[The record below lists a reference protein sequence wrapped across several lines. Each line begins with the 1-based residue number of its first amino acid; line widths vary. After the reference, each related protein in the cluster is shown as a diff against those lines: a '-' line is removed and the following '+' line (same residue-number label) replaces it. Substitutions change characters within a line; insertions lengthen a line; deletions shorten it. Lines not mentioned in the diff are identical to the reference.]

1 MFNFYQ
7 LAENFVLKNLE
18 HLNFGQLQLENHDGK
33 TYSFGKNSENLKA
46 NLKINSKNFY
56 FNLIKGGS
64 SALAESYVNND
75 FSTKNLT
82 ALIELSAKN
91 LDITNR
97 FTGLF
102 NKLNI
107 FHFLKRFFTSNN
119 KTKSVE
125 YISKHY
131 DLGND
136 FFSIWLDKTLTYSCA
151 IYNDNNEQ
159 LDIAQIN
166 KYNKLIDLI
175 KPKAGSKILEIGC
188 GWGGFAEH
196 LAKNNDI
203 KLDCITISKKQLEF
217 AKERIFKAGLN
228 EKVNIKFLDYRDVKE
243 NYDSIA
249 SIEMIE
255 AVGEKN
261 LKTYFSTISKNLN
274 QGGVAAIQAIIIQDK
289 LYDSY
294 RKNQDF
300 IQKYIFPGGVLPTKS
315 SPLRSH
321 QQRRSRIGIW
331 YRSGRRGAGRASNGN
346 VTTLPQLARC
356 CRLWLSISPK
366 PRNGNAPVNLP
377 HPLAVERPFRAL
389 RACRHSGWCTGQAV
403 GRPRRG

>member
-46 NLKINSKNFY
+46 DLKINSKNFY

-151 IYNDNNEQ
+151 IYNNNNEQ

-243 NYDSIA
+243 KYDSIA

-300 IQKYIFPGGVLPTKS
+300 IQKYIFPGGFLPSFGAIKNHVSKNGLELAEHNSYGLHYSKTLQEWRENFIKS
-315 SPLRSH
+315 WDLIS
-321 QQRRSRIGIW
+321 QQGFQNSFKKIW
-331 YRSGRRGAGRASNGN
+331 DFYFSYCEAGF
-346 VTTLPQLARC
+346 
-356 CRLWLSISPK
+356 
-366 PRNGNAPVNLP
+366 NAKNIDLIQFS
-377 HPLAVERPFRAL
+377 AVKK
-389 RACRHSGWCTGQAV
+389 
-403 GRPRRG
+403 

>member
-7 LAENFVLKNLE
+7 LAENFVLKNLK

-46 NLKINSKNFY
+46 DLKINSKNFY

-228 EKVNIKFLDYRDVKE
+228 EKVNIKFLDYRDVREK
-243 NYDSIA
+243 YDSIA

-300 IQKYIFPGGVLPTKS
+300 IQKYIFPGGFLPSFGAIKNHVSKNGLELAEHNSYGLHYSKTLQEWRENFIKS
-315 SPLRSH
+315 WDLIS
-321 QQRRSRIGIW
+321 QQGFHNSFKKIW
-331 YRSGRRGAGRASNGN
+331 DFYFSYCEAGF
-346 VTTLPQLARC
+346 
-356 CRLWLSISPK
+356 
-366 PRNGNAPVNLP
+366 NAKNIDLIQFS
-377 HPLAVERPFRAL
+377 AVKK
-389 RACRHSGWCTGQAV
+389 
-403 GRPRRG
+403 

>member
-18 HLNFGQLQLENHDGK
+18 HLNFGQLQLENYDGK

-46 NLKINSKNFY
+46 HLKINSKNFY

-151 IYNDNNEQ
+151 IYNDNNEK

-289 LYDSY
+289 LYDNY

-300 IQKYIFPGGVLPTKS
+300 IQKYIFPGGFLPSFGAIKNHVSKNGLELAEHNSYGLHYSKTLQEWRENFIKS
-315 SPLRSH
+315 WDLIS
-321 QQRRSRIGIW
+321 QQGFQNSFKKIW
-331 YRSGRRGAGRASNGN
+331 DFYFSYCEAGF
-346 VTTLPQLARC
+346 
-356 CRLWLSISPK
+356 
-366 PRNGNAPVNLP
+366 NAKNIDLIQFS
-377 HPLAVERPFRAL
+377 AVKK
-389 RACRHSGWCTGQAV
+389 
-403 GRPRRG
+403 

>member
-46 NLKINSKNFY
+46 DLKINSKNFY

-300 IQKYIFPGGVLPTKS
+300 IQKYIFPGGFLPSFGAIKNYVSKNGLELAEHNSYGLHYSKTLQEWRENFIKS
-315 SPLRSH
+315 WDLIS
-321 QQRRSRIGIW
+321 QQGFQNSFKKIW
-331 YRSGRRGAGRASNGN
+331 DFYFSYCEAGF
-346 VTTLPQLARC
+346 
-356 CRLWLSISPK
+356 
-366 PRNGNAPVNLP
+366 NAKNIDLIQFS
-377 HPLAVERPFRAL
+377 AVKK
-389 RACRHSGWCTGQAV
+389 
-403 GRPRRG
+403 

>member
-46 NLKINSKNFY
+46 DLKINSKNFY

-243 NYDSIA
+243 KYDSIA

-300 IQKYIFPGGVLPTKS
+300 IQKYIFPGGFLPSFDAIKNHVSKNGLELAEHNSYGLHYSKTLQEWRENFIKS
-315 SPLRSH
+315 WDLIS
-321 QQRRSRIGIW
+321 QQGFQNSFKKIW
-331 YRSGRRGAGRASNGN
+331 DFYFSYCEAGF
-346 VTTLPQLARC
+346 
-356 CRLWLSISPK
+356 
-366 PRNGNAPVNLP
+366 NAKNIDLIQFS
-377 HPLAVERPFRAL
+377 AVKK
-389 RACRHSGWCTGQAV
+389 
-403 GRPRRG
+403 

>member
-46 NLKINSKNFY
+46 DLKINSKNFY

-228 EKVNIKFLDYRDVKE
+228 EKVNIKFLDYRDVKDK
-243 NYDSIA
+243 YDSIA

-300 IQKYIFPGGVLPTKS
+300 IQKYIFPGGFLPSFGAIKNHVSKNGLELAEHNSYGLHYSKTLQEWRENFIKS
-315 SPLRSH
+315 WDLIS
-321 QQRRSRIGIW
+321 QQGFQSSFKKIW
-331 YRSGRRGAGRASNGN
+331 DFYFSYCEAGF
-346 VTTLPQLARC
+346 
-356 CRLWLSISPK
+356 
-366 PRNGNAPVNLP
+366 NAKNIDLIQFS
-377 HPLAVERPFRAL
+377 AVKK
-389 RACRHSGWCTGQAV
+389 
-403 GRPRRG
+403 

>member
-18 HLNFGQLQLENHDGK
+18 HLNFGQLQLENYDGK

-46 NLKINSKNFY
+46 DLKINSKNFY

-151 IYNDNNEQ
+151 IYNYNNEQ

-300 IQKYIFPGGVLPTKS
+300 IQKYIFPGGFLPSFGAIKNHVSKNGLELAEHNSYGLHYSKTLKEWRENFIKS
-315 SPLRSH
+315 WDLIS
-321 QQRRSRIGIW
+321 QQGFHNSFKKIW
-331 YRSGRRGAGRASNGN
+331 DFYFS
-346 VTTLPQLARC
+346 
-356 CRLWLSISPK
+356 
-366 PRNGNAPVNLP
+366 
-377 HPLAVERPFRAL
+377 
-389 RACRHSGWCTGQAV
+389 
-403 GRPRRG
+403 

>member
-46 NLKINSKNFY
+46 DLKINSKNFY

-243 NYDSIA
+243 KYDSIA

-300 IQKYIFPGGVLPTKS
+300 IQKYIFPGGFLPSFGAIKNHVSKNGLELAEHNSYGLHYSKTLQEWRENFIKS
-315 SPLRSH
+315 WDLIS
-321 QQRRSRIGIW
+321 QQGFQNSFKKIW
-331 YRSGRRGAGRASNGN
+331 DFYFSYCEAGF
-346 VTTLPQLARC
+346 
-356 CRLWLSISPK
+356 
-366 PRNGNAPVNLP
+366 NAKNIDLIQFS
-377 HPLAVERPFRAL
+377 AVKK
-389 RACRHSGWCTGQAV
+389 
-403 GRPRRG
+403 

>member
-46 NLKINSKNFY
+46 DLKINSKNFY

-125 YISKHY
+125 HISKHY

-243 NYDSIA
+243 KYDSIA

-300 IQKYIFPGGVLPTKS
+300 IQKYIFPGGFLPSFGAIKNHVSKNGLELAEHNSYGLHYSKTLQEWRENFIKS
-315 SPLRSH
+315 WDLIS
-321 QQRRSRIGIW
+321 QQGFQNSFKKIW
-331 YRSGRRGAGRASNGN
+331 DFYFSYCEAGF
-346 VTTLPQLARC
+346 
-356 CRLWLSISPK
+356 
-366 PRNGNAPVNLP
+366 NAKNIDLIQFS
-377 HPLAVERPFRAL
+377 AVKK
-389 RACRHSGWCTGQAV
+389 
-403 GRPRRG
+403 

>member
-46 NLKINSKNFY
+46 DLKINNKNFY

-300 IQKYIFPGGVLPTKS
+300 IQKYIFPGGFLPSFGAIKNHVSKNGLELAEHNSYGLHYSKTLQEWRENFIKS
-315 SPLRSH
+315 WDLIS
-321 QQRRSRIGIW
+321 QQGFQNSFKKIW
-331 YRSGRRGAGRASNGN
+331 DFYFSYCEAGF
-346 VTTLPQLARC
+346 
-356 CRLWLSISPK
+356 
-366 PRNGNAPVNLP
+366 NAKNIDLIQFS
-377 HPLAVERPFRAL
+377 AVKK
-389 RACRHSGWCTGQAV
+389 
-403 GRPRRG
+403 

>member
-46 NLKINSKNFY
+46 DLKINSKNFY

-228 EKVNIKFLDYRDVKE
+228 EKVNIKFLDYRDVKDK
-243 NYDSIA
+243 YDSIA

-300 IQKYIFPGGVLPTKS
+300 IQKYIFPGGFLPSFGAIKNHVSKNGLELAEHNSYGLHYSKTLQEWRENFIKS
-315 SPLRSH
+315 WDLIS
-321 QQRRSRIGIW
+321 QQGFQISFKKIW
-331 YRSGRRGAGRASNGN
+331 DFYFSYCEAGF
-346 VTTLPQLARC
+346 
-356 CRLWLSISPK
+356 
-366 PRNGNAPVNLP
+366 NAKNIDLIQFS
-377 HPLAVERPFRAL
+377 AVKN
-389 RACRHSGWCTGQAV
+389 
-403 GRPRRG
+403 

>member
-46 NLKINSKNFY
+46 DLKINSKNFY

-228 EKVNIKFLDYRDVKE
+228 EKVNIKFLDYRDVREK
-243 NYDSIA
+243 YDSIA

-300 IQKYIFPGGVLPTKS
+300 IQKYIFPGGFLPSFGAIKNNVSKNGLELAEYNSYGLHYSKTLQEWRENFIKS
-315 SPLRSH
+315 WDLIS
-321 QQRRSRIGIW
+321 QQGFQTSFKKIW
-331 YRSGRRGAGRASNGN
+331 DFYFSYCEAGF
-346 VTTLPQLARC
+346 
-356 CRLWLSISPK
+356 
-366 PRNGNAPVNLP
+366 NAKNIDLIQFS
-377 HPLAVERPFRAL
+377 AVKK
-389 RACRHSGWCTGQAV
+389 
-403 GRPRRG
+403 

>member
-46 NLKINSKNFY
+46 DLKINSKNFY

-228 EKVNIKFLDYRDVKE
+228 EKVNIKFLDYRDVKDK
-243 NYDSIA
+243 YDSIA

-300 IQKYIFPGGVLPTKS
+300 IQKYIFPGGFLPSFGAIKNHVSKNGLELAEHNSYGLHYSKTLQEWRENFIKS
-315 SPLRSH
+315 WDLIS
-321 QQRRSRIGIW
+321 QQGFQTSFKKIW
-331 YRSGRRGAGRASNGN
+331 DFYFSYCEAGF
-346 VTTLPQLARC
+346 
-356 CRLWLSISPK
+356 
-366 PRNGNAPVNLP
+366 NAKNIDLIQFS
-377 HPLAVERPFRAL
+377 AVKK
-389 RACRHSGWCTGQAV
+389 
-403 GRPRRG
+403 

>member
-18 HLNFGQLQLENHDGK
+18 HLNFGQLHLENYDGK

-46 NLKINSKNFY
+46 DLKINNKNFY

-151 IYNDNNEQ
+151 IYNNNNEQ

-228 EKVNIKFLDYRDVKE
+228 EKVNIKFLDYRDVREK
-243 NYDSIA
+243 YDSIA

-300 IQKYIFPGGVLPTKS
+300 IQKYIFPGGFLPSFGAIKNHVSKNGLELVEHNSYGLHYSKTLQEWRENFIKS
-315 SPLRSH
+315 WDLIS
-321 QQRRSRIGIW
+321 QQGFQNSFKKIW
-331 YRSGRRGAGRASNGN
+331 DFYFSYCEAGF
-346 VTTLPQLARC
+346 
-356 CRLWLSISPK
+356 
-366 PRNGNAPVNLP
+366 NAKNIDLIQFS
-377 HPLAVERPFRAL
+377 AVKK
-389 RACRHSGWCTGQAV
+389 
-403 GRPRRG
+403 